1 MKQWNA
7 IVSAL
12 TTLFG
17 VRLGMLCVL
26 AIGLMGPGYAEA
38 VYTAVVDGRTWS
50 YTLGN
55 NGQATLTNVDQVEG
69 ELLLPSRLNG
79 HDVVG
84 VEAGCFQNL
93 ANLERLVVPNSMT
106 WIGGGAFVGSGIRE
120 LVLGDGIKHLY
131 GYVYTNVDDNG
142 DDAYAKYG
150 AFGNCTQLTN
160 IVFGSSLTNIGN
172 QCFAQCRSL
181 RRLTLPISLASI
193 GVQSFYSCTSLTEV
207 VFGPG
212 VGTIGSSAFGKC
224 TSLHNV
230 RFTTGT
236 AKLVLGNDTFSD
248 CSALATVAFP
258 GNLHVIRPGA
268 FVGTTKLIRADIP
281 DSVEW
286 IGGGAFSG
294 SGIRELRL
302 GNGVRHL
309 YGYNYTN
316 VDDSNDDSYA
326 KYGAFGNC
334 TQLTNIVFGSS
345 LTNIGNQCFAQC
357 TALRALTLPNSLASV
372 GVQGFYACTSLTKV
386 VFGAGLTSVGASSF
400 RGCTSL
406 DSARFMTGKNQLVL
420 GDDVFT
426 DCSALE
432 KVDFPGNLY
441 VIRPGA
447 FANTTKLPR
456 AVIPDSVEWI
466 GSRAF
471 SGSGIR
477 ELRLGNGVKQV
488 YGYGYT
494 NFDDNGDDS
503 YAKYGAFGNCTQ
515 LTNIVFGSSLTNIG
529 NQCFAQCTALQT
541 LTLPNSLMSVGVQ
554 GFYACTSLKEVA
566 FGTGLKSLGTW
577 AFGRCSS
584 LRSVRFGTGTSSLAL
599 GESAFRDCPVLET
612 VTLPDN
618 LGFLG
623 AYAFANTPELIRID
637 IPGSVVWINSGAF
650 AGSGIRELV
659 LGDGVKH
666 LYGYWYDN
674 VDDSNDDDYAKYG
687 AFGNCTQLTNIV
699 FGSSLTN
706 IGNQCFAQCTAL
718 QRLSIPDSVE
728 EIGNQGFYRCT
739 SLEEVAFGSGLSSVG
754 DWAFGRCTALRQA
767 QFANARFMEV
777 EGRLRDPV
785 SLSLGSDAF
794 RGCTALETVTLPSG
808 EWGEIEGP
816 LEDEYG
822 RPLVVRLKIVGGLHS
837 IGPRAFA
844 GTSNLLRIDIP
855 HTAKWIG
862 GGAFTGSGIRELYLG
877 DGVEQLHGYWYS
889 NVDTY
894 GDDGYAEYGAFGNCM
909 QLTNVVFGVSLTNI
923 GNQCFAQCTS
933 LRTLTL
939 PDSLVSIGVQGFYAC
954 TSLTEVVFGT
964 ALASIGTSAFGN
976 CTSLHNAQF
985 TTGDVQL
992 VLGDDVFSGCSA
1004 LETIDFPGNLYAI
1017 RAGAFTG
1024 TTNLLRAD
1032 IPDSVD
1038 WIGSRVFVGS
1048 GIRELVL
1055 GDGVKQIYG
1064 YGYTNVDDNDDVN
1077 DAYAKYGAF
1086 GHCTQ
1091 LTNIVFGSSL
1101 TNIGN
1106 QCFAQCSALK
1116 TLTFPTSLVSIGIQ
1130 CFYGNL
1136 ELEAVSFSEGLRSIG
1151 SASFAKTPN
1160 LTRLDIP
1167 GSVEWIGSGTFSGS
1181 GIRELTLGEGLKCLY
1196 GNTGNAIDTSGDD
1209 GYAKYGAFGNCTQLT
1224 NVTFGSSLTTI
1235 GNQCFAQCTALQ
1247 RLLLPDSLESIGIQG
1262 FYGCTSL
1269 TKVTLGNGLKTI
1281 GAYAF
1286 GNCPALR
1293 ALHVGT
1299 GIETIGNSAFG
1310 NASNLRYVYFH
1321 GPRPPT
1327 LGANVFSGAPEGL
1340 VFYAKDGGTGWN
1352 GDQPGLPSLWYGH
1365 TIKWGSEYSPDADAP
1380 YDFQFTAVQGW
1391 PTAFFLSSTRDGEEA
1406 ATTFLEGDPIYVSV
1420 ALHEV
1425 WGDEILPGVLTN
1437 RLELV
1442 GVGQSDHLSVG
1453 GDTPGMTY
1461 ASRGIYLDYLQ
1472 GLPVGQY
1479 VFRCVLNSEGQFTET
1494 DYSNNTNTI
1503 PFEVVPSVEIS
1514 FVSEDNVVA
1523 ARRYPKAG
1531 TYEVLPDAPRR
1542 LGYRFL
1548 GWFTEEENGAPVTT
1562 SSRVPDLSTTLYAHW
1577 VVAPTETKSV
1587 SGTIN
1592 SDTTWTFGNLY
1603 KVTGTLSVR
1612 SGATL
1617 TIEPGVVV
1625 KFSRGTALFVN
1636 GGAVF
1641 SALGTRVNP
1650 IVFTS
1655 LDDDENGGKT
1665 QGSDSVPENGDW
1677 KYIEVAGRAD
1687 FNYCKVMYGAPSN
1700 ESGLVQTRGGMIVM
1714 DNSFLAHG
1722 KYDGI
1727 HNWGNGDITLRNTVI
1742 TDVSAA
1748 TGAYTGKNR
1757 YENCVFYDCNYGP
1770 MHWSHWAGRP
1780 EFVNCIFARLAM
1792 GWTDS
1797 NSTKTQFQKGMIFRR
1812 CCFWNPPGIGPQIC
1826 DMVGVNG
1833 CFMADPKF
1841 VNPENGDFRIM
1852 GNSPCVDAGDGTIA
1866 PEKDYYGTPR
1876 MNVDGVR
1883 PTGVASVNGAVPDI
1897 GIYEVPGSGDI
1908 PSADLTVTQVTA
1920 PDEMTV
1926 GESVEIQWTVKNVG
1940 EETASGIWRDEIE
1953 LVAANGQV
1961 LSMGTIST
1969 QADIKPGASANFRS
1983 TVTVPPAPE
1992 GAVQIRLTA
2001 NKYQDVFECLKVEN
2015 NAYSVLASLS
2025 VSTLNVPAD
2034 GNGTVISIGS
2044 GSENGFAVNVPGG
2057 ASAVLVIR
2065 GEGELKAWL
2074 GSGALSSSDTA
2085 IRTAVQVG
2093 DGLWLLQIPAGTDA
2107 RVTLSNEGQEAVDIG
2122 LSMEVGDFFIFDTGL
2137 TAAIVNG
2144 ASITLTGNG
2153 FDESMVCEIVQ
2164 NGNVVATATDV
2175 IVSDSV
2181 QATAVFNLASL
2192 VAGNYT
2198 LRVTKGKDSASANLS
2213 LEYSKTG
2220 SKWTRRLEMA
2230 STIRSGR
2237 VYTGAFTYGN
2247 TGGAPMLAPYV
2258 ILKAKS
2264 GTLIRLSES
2273 DAWTDTIEF
2282 LACSDTYPASVL
2294 KAGDTSKL
2302 TFFYKTTGNRANV
2315 SFECTFDSTKAF
2327 PWDVNGQYMR
2337 PSWASDEMWNI
2348 AFSTLKTNVG
2358 ATWNDF
2364 FDRMRANCDH
2374 LMKLGQPMKRL
2385 DRFWQIEINEALGVD
2400 HAIQTLAGGTDL
2412 ARTGRG
2418 MGLSFSRIYGS
2429 SLSSRLMTGEL
2440 GYGWKG
2446 NYSTYAELI
2455 NSTTLAFHLPS
2466 GSTYQFTKVSGVWAS
2481 EDARDKTQLS
2491 ETTDAYILTYIDG
2504 TVQTVSKSNM
2514 RTSLI
2519 RDNQGNELLFTYNG
2533 NQLQKIQ
2540 HSDGQSLTFT
2550 WSSGKVASV
2559 TDDQGRKVIYGYT
2572 GDLLTSVT
2580 AFNGFVTRYVYH
2592 TADSTPMSRALKQIV
2607 YPDGTTKDYTYDNI
2621 GRVATIS
2628 VNGNK
2633 FTTEIVRGLCGSY
2646 SVIAPNGGVTEVTVG
2661 AKGEMLKTVNALGQI
2676 VQQKYTADTQ
2686 LESIIAPSGKRNK
2699 VNYNKDGQIMST
2711 ASASGAETSFAYE
2724 PNFDNLASITDAK
2737 GHAISYGYDDKGR
2750 GNSISY
2756 VDGSMSSLEYNE
2768 KGDVAKA
2775 TNRRG
2780 ETIEYEYDAEGNLTK
2795 KIWQNGRTFTLAYD
2809 AKGNVTN
2816 AIDSV
2821 TGAVTMEYDA
2831 NERLTRIVYP
2841 KNRGFTYKYD
2851 SIGRITERA
2860 SLDGIKQCYSYD
2872 SLGRLLKV
2880 TDGANAYLTN
2890 AYDPTTGWLTTQ
2902 TYGNGTVVSNAYDIL
2917 GRTVGIYHSRTGGS
2931 PVQGGNAPAARST
2944 IAFFEYAYDVDG
2956 KCISQTTAEGKE
2968 SYTYDA
2974 DGQLT
2979 SVTYPD
2985 GTSESFTYDAVGN
2998 RISRTGG
3005 SPVQNETY
3013 TVNNLNQYTEI
3024 VNAQAVR
3031 STMEY
3036 DLDGNVTRKGDTRYW
3051 YDTLNRLIAVTNEAE
3066 NIRWS
3071 CEYDVFGN
3079 RISVTDN
3086 GTTTERLF
3094 VQGSPPSVAAE
3105 YQGNTLIKS
3114 HVLVGAV
3121 RIADISRTGGSPVQD
3136 STTRYYHGDMLGS
3149 ARLLTDGTGA
3159 TKGTR
3164 SFKAFGETRTSTG
3177 ETTDAGY
3184 VGTFGVE
3191 TDSNGLFFMRNRYYD
3206 ADTGRFMQMDPIGLN
3221 GGDVNVY
3228 RYCGNDGIVFV
3239 DPSGKSSFACKV
3251 AKAEGVAGPI
3261 ITFMGTVGAFLTGG
3275 GTTPIAIFGGA
3286 VTVHSRSGEIEYCG
3300 ESYTIGKFI
3309 RDSTGTA
3316 SSAFGA
3322 AIVVYDGYND
3332 YKDKQ
3337 REREER
3343 KRYEDDYDLL
3353 LHNGNWYYRKDWK
3366 WYWGRPDNY
3375 MGLGY

>member
-357 TALRALTLPNSLASV
+357 TALRSLTLPNSLASV

-618 LGFLG
+618 LGSLG
-623 AYAFANTPELIRID
+623 AYAFANTPELVRID

-964 ALASIGTSAFGN
+964 ALASVGTSAFGN
-976 CTSLHNAQF
+976 CTSLRNAQF
-985 TTGDVQL
+985 TTGDAQL

-1038 WIGSRVFVGS
+1038 WIGSHVFVGS

-1310 NASNLRYVYFH
+1310 NASNLRSVYFH

-1365 TIKWGSEYSPDADAP
+1365 AIKWGSEYLPDVAAP

-1700 ESGLVQTRGGMIVM
+1700 ESGLVQTRGGTIVM

-1908 PSADLTVTQVTA
+1908 PSADLTVTQVTV

-1926 GESVEIQWTVKNVG
+1926 GESVEIQWTVKNIG
-1940 EETASGIWRDEIE
+1940 EETASGIWRDETE

-2015 NAYSVLASLS
+2015 NAYSVSASLS
-2025 VSTLNVPAD
+2025 VSTLNVPVD
-2034 GNGTVISIGS
+2034 GNETVISVGS

-2192 VAGNYT
+2192 AAGDYT
-2198 LRVTKGKDSASANLS
+2198 LRVTKGDNSASANLS

-2466 GSTYQFTKVSGVWAS
+2466 GSTYQFTKVSGAWAS

-2491 ETTDAYILTYIDG
+2491 ETTNAYILTYIDG

-2519 RDNQGNELLFTYNG
+2519 RDNQGNELSFTYNG

-2559 TDDQGRKVIYGYT
+2559 TDDQERKVIYGYT

-2580 AFNGFVTRYVYH
+2580 AFNGLVTRYVYH
-2592 TADSTPMSRALKQIV
+2592 AADSTPMSRALKQIV
-2607 YPDGTTKDYTYDNI
+2607 YPDGRTKDYTYDSI

-2628 VNGNK
+2628 VNDNK

-2646 SVIAPNGGVTEVTVG
+2646 SVISPNGGVTEVTVG
-2661 AKGEMLKTVNALGQI
+2661 AKGETLKTVNALGQI

-2686 LESIIAPSGKRNK
+2686 IESIIAPSGKRNK
-2699 VNYNKDGQIMST
+2699 INYNKDGQIMSA

-2724 PNFDNLASITDAK
+2724 PNFDNLASVTDAK

-2780 ETIEYEYDAEGNLTK
+2780 ETIEYEYDAEGNLTQ

-2816 AIDSV
+2816 AVDSV
-2821 TGAVTMEYDA
+2821 TGAVTVEYDA

-2851 SIGRITERA
+2851 SVGRMTERA
-2860 SLDGIKQCYSYD
+2860 SLDGVKQCYSYD

-2880 TDGANAYLTN
+2880 TDGASAYLTN
-2890 AYDPTTGWLTTQ
+2890 AYDPTTGWLVTQ
-2902 TYGNGTVVSNAYDIL
+2902 TYGNGTVISNAYDIL
-2917 GRTVGIYHSRTGGS
+2917 GRTVGIYHLKSKGR
-2931 PVQGGNAPAARST
+2931 

-2979 SVTYPD
+2979 AVTYPD
-2985 GTSESFTYDAVGN
+2985 GTSETFAYDAVGN

-3024 VNAQAVR
+3024 ANAQAAR

-3036 DLDGNVTRKGDTRYW
+3036 DLDGNMTRKGDTCYW
-3051 YDTLNRLIAVTNEAE
+3051 YDTLNRLIAVTNEVD
-3066 NIRWS
+3066 NICWS

-3079 RISVTDN
+3079 RVSVTDN

-3094 VQGSPPSVAAE
+3094 VQGSLPSVAAE
-3105 YQGNTLIKS
+3105 YQGNTLMKS

-3121 RIADISRTGGSPVQD
+3121 RIADISRTGGSAVQD

-3184 VGTFGVE
+3184 VGTLGVE
-3191 TDSNGLFFMRNRYYD
+3191 TDSNGLLFMRNRYYD
-3206 ADTGRFMQMDPIGLN
+3206 AGIGRFVQMDPIGLD
-3221 GGDVNVY
+3221 GGDVNEY
-3228 RYCGNDGIVFV
+3228 RYCENSPTEEFDLLGTVSAPLCSEKAGPSARDAVIHCGEAINQQSIRENKEYCGAVCVYNDGRNYIATKTRGGTASCVPASAECPEGTDPVAYWHTHGAADRRF
-3239 DPSGKSSFACKV
+3239 DNENFSPEDKDLARWYRKDNYLITPSGKVKSV
-3251 AKAEGVAGPI
+3251 TPAGR
-3261 ITFMGTVGAFLTGG
+3261 V
-3275 GTTPIAIFGGA
+3275 TT
-3286 VTVHSRSGEIEYCG
+3286 H
-3300 ESYTIGKFI
+3300 GKI
-3309 RDSTGTA
+3309 
-3316 SSAFGA
+3316 
-3322 AIVVYDGYND
+3322 
-3332 YKDKQ
+3332 K
-3337 REREER
+3337 R
-3343 KRYEDDYDLL
+3343 KR
-3353 LHNGNWYYRKDWK
+3353 
-3366 WYWGRPDNY
+3366 
-3375 MGLGY
+3375 